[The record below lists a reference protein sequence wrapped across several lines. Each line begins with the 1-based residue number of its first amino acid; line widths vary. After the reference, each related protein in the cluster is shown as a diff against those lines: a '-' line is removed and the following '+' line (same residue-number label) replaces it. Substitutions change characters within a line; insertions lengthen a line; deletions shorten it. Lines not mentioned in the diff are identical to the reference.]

1 MPRSSMCFHMASKYV
16 ILSSMQKPSMPLVVK
31 LAVTLLFAGGIVV
44 TYFVIKMT
52 CESLVSP
59 VCDRDFRIAIV
70 SIPLYSFVILLWF
83 SNVVFV
89 CRGKSASRFG
99 LVVWVFLSASPV
111 IIANGTGDHL
121 TIGKFYPLLVTI
133 VPCVLLF
140 LPAANQWFKECG
152 KLAEHGRQSDVA
164 KAIEHLQSIY
174 PDFSQKSADEQMDL
188 IRKEMGGQN

>member
-1 MPRSSMCFHMASKYV
+1 
-16 ILSSMQKPSMPLVVK
+16 MPLVVK
-31 LAVTLLFAGGIVV
+31 LAVTLLFAVGIVV

-70 SIPLYSFVILLWF
+70 SIPLYSIVI
-83 SNVVFV
+83 VFV

-174 PDFSQKSADEQMDL
+174 PDFSQKSAAEQMDL